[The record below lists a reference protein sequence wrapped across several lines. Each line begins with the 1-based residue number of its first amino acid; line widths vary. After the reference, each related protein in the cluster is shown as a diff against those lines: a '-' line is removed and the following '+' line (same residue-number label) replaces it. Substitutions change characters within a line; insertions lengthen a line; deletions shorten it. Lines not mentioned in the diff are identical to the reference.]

1 MKKTLTLLFAVAAF
15 TASFAQGRSNNNKHN
30 NGNSNG
36 TYNNNG
42 QYDNNQNNNY
52 QNSAL
57 VVNAYSQN
65 GFTVTLDNGNTS
77 QSNSN
82 NVRLRSISSGNH
94 LVTVSEFRSS
104 ILGKQVPR
112 VIYNSNVTFRSGY
125 ETVLTIDNNGTA
137 TITERQI
144 SGNGNGNNGN
154 NWNNGKGKKNKKNK
168 YPHDNR
174 NHDKQKNHGND
185 DDDRKDD

>member
-15 TASFAQGRSNNNKHN
+15 TTSFAQGNSKNNKH
-30 NGNSNG
+30 SND
-36 TYNNNG
+36 TYNNNA

-57 VVNAYSQN
+57 VVNANSQN
-65 GFTVTLDNGNTS
+65 GFTVSIDNGNTS
-77 QSNSN
+77 SSNSN
-82 NVRLRSISSGNH
+82 NVRFRNISSGNH

-112 VIYNSNVTFRSGY
+112 VIYNSNITFRSGF

-154 NWNNGKGKKNKKNK
+154 NGNGKAKKNKKNK

-174 NHDKQKNHGND
+174 NHDKQKDHGNNND
-185 DDDRKDD
+185 DDDRKKD

>member
-15 TASFAQGRSNNNKHN
+15 TTSFAQGRSNNNKN
-30 NGNSNG
+30 NND

-65 GFTVTLDNGNTS
+65 GFTVSIDNANS
-77 QSNSN
+77 MQSNSN
-82 NVRLRSISSGNH
+82 NVRFRNISAGSH

-112 VIYNSNVTFRSGY
+112 VIYNTSINFRAGF

-144 SGNGNGNNGN
+144 SRNGNSNDGNNGN
-154 NWNNGKGKKNKKNK
+154 GKAKKNKKNK

-174 NHDKQKNHGND
+174 NHDKQKDHGHD
-185 DDDRKDD
+185 DNDRKDD